1 MGVPSFYCPNI
12 DDITLQGDE
21 FSGPY
26 SFYNFWYARC
36 RGSSWVTDVESLNNY
51 FEDRFLTIYVVES
64 YYDADDL
71 NEPVKQFISTDNQ
84 IPLSNSFSTTMDMY
98 VRENEV
104 RLLNGT
110 VKTFYDVGQAEV
122 HSK

>member
-1 MGVPSFYCPNI
+1 MGVQHFYCPNI

-21 FSGPY
+21 FSSQFSY
-26 SFYNFWYARC
+26 YNFWYARC
-36 RGSSWVTDVESLNNY
+36 RGTCVTDIESLNYY
-51 FEDRFLTIYVVES
+51 FEDKFLTIYVVES

-71 NEPVKQFISTDNQ
+71 DEPVKQFISTNNH

-98 VRENEV
+98 IRENEV

-110 VKTFYDVGQAEV
+110 VKKFYDVGYTEV
-122 HSK
+122 YSK